1 VQSLEDGKI
10 VSQAGFLGITSD
22 GLETILGR
30 GGSDLTAV
38 FVSCL
43 LRERYDVEAVLFK
56 DVPVQSADPRIVK
69 DQTTEHLASLSYNEA
84 HKASLMGMKI
94 VQGDAISM
102 AKRFKQPIK
111 VVSISRPEEYTMI
124 QSESNGD
131 QTVKCVT
138 GKSGC
143 AILTMDDQNSR
154 SFEDALRIW
163 ENRNDFLDLGTET
176 LETGKR
182 IRDFLFLD
190 SEFLRK
196 NEERLRGFDE
206 YLTIEDGVG
215 VVTLIGD
222 GMKYSSGVA
231 SLAIGAIPHINIKRG
246 IFAPHTSQIILVV
259 DESNVGATVA
269 AIHAKRPEMN
279 KPN

>member
-1 VQSLEDGKI
+1 L
-10 VSQAGFLGITSD
+10 
-22 GLETILGR
+22 
-30 GGSDLTAV
+30 
-38 FVSCL
+38 
-43 LRERYDVEAVLFK
+43 
-56 DVPVQSADPRIVK
+56 
-69 DQTTEHLASLSYNEA
+69 
-84 HKASLMGMKI
+84 
-94 VQGDAISM
+94 
-102 AKRFKQPIK
+102 
-111 VVSISRPEEYTMI
+111 
-124 QSESNGD
+124 
-131 QTVKCVT
+131 
-138 GKSGC
+138 
-143 AILTMDDQNSR
+143 
-154 SFEDALRIW
+154 EDALRIW

-206 YLTIEDGVG
+206 DLTIEDGVG

-231 SLAIGAIPHINIKRG
+231 SIAIGAIPEINIKRG

-259 DESNVGATVA
+259 DESNIGATVA

-279 KPN
+279 KPY